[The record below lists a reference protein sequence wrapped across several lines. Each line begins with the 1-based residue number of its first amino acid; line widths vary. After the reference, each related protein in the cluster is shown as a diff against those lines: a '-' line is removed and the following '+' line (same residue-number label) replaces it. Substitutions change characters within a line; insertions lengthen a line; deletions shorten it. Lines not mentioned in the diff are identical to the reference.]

1 MHDFMKA
8 TADGVNRKLRED
20 GHSLERLVTADDL
33 EIKIEFTAHTLRP
46 SGLAFHPAVIQLVYK
61 DLDDSMA

>member
-8 TADGVNRKLRED
+8 LADGVNRKLREH

-33 EIKIEFTAHTLRP
+33 EIKIEFTAYTLRP
-46 SGLAFHPAVIQLVYK
+46 NGLAYHPAVLQLVYK
-61 DLDDSMA
+61 DLGDSMA